1 MDELPVHQGWLRQR
15 WRSVAVLGAVFA
27 LAGGGALY
35 AELRP
40 VFPRTDA
47 RACSDSTV
55 PLAEQ
60 AEAVAPAL
68 PEHATDLRYDTAR
81 LHPRA
86 GTPTGTT
93 GRTVLR
99 MEFRATSADIQRWL
113 TANRVPKP
121 TDFDTWGGPEALGAT
136 CGVLEDGF
144 SDWQTTNGRL
154 AATVTIPYGLRLI
167 VNIDPDSRPRPA
179 VLVTLEEA

>member
-1 MDELPVHQGWLRQR
+1 M
-15 WRSVAVLGAVFA
+15 AVLGAVFA
-27 LAGGGALY
+27 PIGGGALH

-55 PLAEQ
+55 PPAEQ
-60 AEAVAPAL
+60 ADASAPAL
-68 PEHATDLRYDTAR
+68 PERATDLRYDTAR
-81 LHPRA
+81 LRPRA

-99 MEFRATSADIQRWL
+99 TEFRATSVDVQRWPA
-113 TANRVPKP
+113 ANRLPKP
-121 TDFDTWGGPEALGAT
+121 TDFDTWGGPKALRAT

-144 SDWQTTNGRL
+144 SDWQTTSGRL
-154 AATVTIPYGLRLI
+154 TATVTT
-167 VNIDPDSRPRPA
+167 PRGCA
-179 VLVTLEEA
+179 SS

>member
-1 MDELPVHQGWLRQR
+1 MDKLPVHQGRLRQR

-27 LAGGGALY
+27 PTGGGAPC

-55 PLAEQ
+55 PPAEQ
-60 AEAVAPAL
+60 AGAAAPAL
-68 PEHATDLRYDTAR
+68 PERATDLRYDTAR
-81 LHPRA
+81 LRPRA

-99 MEFRATSADIQRWL
+99 MEFRATSVDAQRWPA
-113 TANRVPKP
+113 ANRLPEP

-144 SDWQTTNGRL
+144 SDWQTTSGRL
-154 AATVTIPYGLRLI
+154 AATVTTP
-167 VNIDPDSRPRPA
+167 
-179 VLVTLEEA
+179 

>member
-1 MDELPVHQGWLRQR
+1 M
-15 WRSVAVLGAVFA
+15 AVLGAVFA
-27 LAGGGALY
+27 PAGGGALHP
-35 AELRP
+35 ELRP
-40 VFPRTDA
+40 MFPRTDA

-60 AEAVAPAL
+60 ADAAAPAL

-81 LHPRA
+81 LRPRA

-99 MEFRATSADIQRWL
+99 MEFRATSVDIQRWL
-113 TANRVPKP
+113 TANRLPKP

-136 CGVLEDGF
+136 CGVLGDGF
-144 SDWQTTNGRL
+144 S
-154 AATVTIPYGLRLI
+154 
-167 VNIDPDSRPRPA
+167 
-179 VLVTLEEA
+179 

>member
-1 MDELPVHQGWLRQR
+1 MT
-15 WRSVAVLGAVFA
+15 VLGAVFA

-35 AELRP
+35 EELRP
-40 VFPRTDA
+40 VFPGTDA

-55 PLAEQ
+55 PLTEQ
-60 AEAVAPAL
+60 AGASALAL
-68 PEHATDLRYDTAR
+68 PGHAVDLRYDTAR
-81 LHPRA
+81 LRPRA

-113 TANRVPKP
+113 TANRLPKP
-121 TDFDTWGGPEALGAT
+121 TDFDTRGGPEALGAT

-144 SDWQTTNGRL
+144 SDWQTTSGRL
-154 AATVTIPYGLRLI
+154 APTVTTPYGLRLI
-167 VNIDPDSRPRPA
+167 VNIDPDSRPEPA
-179 VLVTLEEA
+179 VLVTLQEA